1 MSKTNLTQGSVVGNI
16 FSFSLPYMLSYFLQ
30 ILYGLADLFVI
41 GRYCGVD
48 STTAVSIGA
57 QVMHMLTVVIIGLA
71 MGTTVLTARAVG
83 AGDRKRASNIIGNT
97 FSIFAILAVVLTA
110 LLLASCHFIV
120 HLMDTPPEAVRETQ
134 EYLTVCFAGVP
145 FVVFYNVI
153 ASVYRGLGDSK
164 SPMYFVIVAC
174 VTNIVLDYLLIGWIG
189 LGAMGAALG
198 TTLSQVVSVLFAA
211 MAIRRHRSVLGIR
224 RSDLRPSRRM
234 LGAMMKI
241 GLPVG
246 VQDGL
251 IQVSF
256 IAITVIANGRGL
268 YDAAAVGIVEKF
280 IGLLFVIP
288 SSMLS
293 TVSAVSAQNI
303 GAGQMDRARA
313 TMRYAIYICAGFGL
327 VAATVLQFV
336 PEVAVRIFTDDTQV
350 VVKGAEYL
358 QGYVWDCVL
367 AGIHFCFSGFFTA
380 CGYSIISFAHNLLAI
395 VSLRIPL
402 SYLASEA
409 YPDTLYPMGLATVA
423 GSLLSVII
431 CAVVYKW
438 LLKHEKLETVC

>member
-83 AGDRKRASNIIGNT
+83 AGDRGRASKIIGNT

-327 VAATVLQFV
+327 VVATVLQFV

-350 VVKGAEYL
+350 VAKGAEYL